1 MRLLIIIFVVCYVLM
16 ALRFFTVWYKFFQQ
30 DTSMTVGEK
39 QLSWVVLIVGAVL
52 WLIVVPNAYLALLD
66 KKLRT

>member
-1 MRLLIIIFVVCYVLM
+1 M